1 MVTLPSECVKMNV
14 TEILWL
20 SRALA
25 IDDSREEA
33 EP

>member
-1 MVTLPSECVKMNV
+1 MNV
-14 TEILWL
+14 TEILQL